1 MTINA
6 FYLIDKPEW
15 ITSFDVL
22 RDLRK
27 KLNIKK
33 MWHTGTLDP
42 LATGALLVAVWNYT
56 KLIPHFEKDTKEY
69 EFTVALNW
77 VTESFDKE
85 TEIQYIS
92 EELQEKFKKELTQE
106 KIQSII
112 ETNFTGNIEQ
122 VPPKYS
128 ALKIWGKKA
137 VDLVREGKDVEMK
150 LRKATVSKIEILSYE
165 YPSVT
170 LRATVSAGT
179 YIRSIANDLWEII
192 GSGGYIT
199 MLRRTKIGHLSVEQ
213 WQKLDDFSQEKEFCT
228 RELFH
233 DKNFVTLGEDI
244 LEKINNWL
252 PVPYRNDQLIDG
264 EYFVVKGNTITN
276 IIGLEKA
283 TLKAKRKIV

>member
-6 FYLIDKPEW
+6 FYLIDKPEG

-27 KLNIKK
+27 KLNMKK

-42 LATGALLVAVWNYT
+42 LATWALLVAVGNYT

-69 EFTVALNW
+69 EFTVELNGI
-77 VTESFDKE
+77 TESFDKE

-92 EELQEKFKKELTQE
+92 EELQEKFKNELSEE
-106 KIQSII
+106 KIQAIL
-112 ETNFTGNIEQ
+112 EEKFTGNIEQ

-137 VDLVREGKDVEMK
+137 VDLVREGKEVEMK
-150 LRKATVSKIEILSYE
+150 MRKATISKIEILSFE

-170 LRATVSAGT
+170 MRATVSAGT
-179 YIRSIANDLWEII
+179 YIRSIANDLGELL
-192 GSGGYIT
+192 GTGGYIT
-199 MLRRTKIGHLSVEQ
+199 MLRRTKIGHLSVTDGVS
-213 WQKLDDFSQEKEFCT
+213 LDDFSEEKEFCT

-244 LEKINNWL
+244 LAKINNGL
-252 PVPYRNDQLIDG
+252 PVRYRNDQLIDG

-276 IIGLEKA
+276 IISLEKA
-283 TLKAKRKIV
+283 ILKAKRKIV